1 MGQVYQAT
9 DTTLNRQV
17 ALKIL
22 PEAFATDP
30 DRLARFQREA
40 QVLASLNHP
49 NIAAIHGIEETDDT
63 RALVLEL
70 VEGPTLADRI
80 AQGPIPVD
88 EALPIAKQIA
98 EALEAAHEAGVIHRD
113 LKPLN
118 VKVKDD
124 GTVKVLDFGLAKALE
139 DPGGDPSQSP
149 TMTAAATQMG
159 VIMGTAAYMS
169 PEQAR
174 GRATDRRADI
184 WSFGVVLFEM
194 LTGQRAFAGEDVSVT
209 LAAVIRAD
217 VAWDKLP
224 SDLPR
229 GLATYLRRCLEKE
242 PRQRIQAIGDGRLAV
257 DGAFETVATLP
268 DSSSGTTS
276 SGWRPA
282 FLLAL
287 GTLVVG
293 TVVGGF
299 GVWSSMGGPE
309 REPSV
314 LRATVTPDGDTV
326 ISWEPFYPG
335 LAISPDGEIL
345 VYEGR
350 TGDGDF
356 ILYRRPL
363 DALDAEQLRGTEG
376 GVGPFFSPDGESIGF
391 LTTGRRTRLKTLSL
405 TGGAATTVATFPDVI
420 SGASWGTDDQVI
432 VGQSVGGLFRVSAAG
447 GEPEA
452 LTVLDEGDVAHRW
465 PFIAHDGRV
474 VFFTTVDERN
484 DASGSQLAVLDLETG
499 AVVRL
504 GLSGST
510 PRYVATGHLIYVT
523 DTGALQAVA
532 FDLDE
537 LALLGDPVRVADAVG
552 LKATGGAD
560 YTVSDTGRL
569 AYVPAGSTDAASM
582 TLAWVNRSG
591 DGITPVGVT
600 QETIFHPRLSP
611 DEHRV
616 AYTNGF
622 EDIWVL
628 DLVRQSD
635 DRFTFDGSN
644 LVPLCSRD
652 GATIM
657 FSSDRSGTFDIYS
670 KPADSSEDASLMLEY
685 SGTAWPGS
693 VSSDGQQL
701 LYQRIDEDG
710 QRDLWVL
717 PIAGTPGP
725 ILQSR
730 FDEAF
735 PSLSPDGRWVAYMSN
750 SSGELRVYLQSFPS
764 QAHS

>member
-30 DRLARFQREA
+30 DRPARFQREA

-139 DPGGDPSQSP
+139 DPGGRSFAVTHDDSCCHPDGRDHGNGGVYVAGTGEGKSHRPEGRPLVVWRGPVRDAHGATSVRRRGCVGHVGRCDPGRCRVGQTAERSP
-149 TMTAAATQMG
+149 TWACNLSASVFGEGATP
-159 VIMGTAAYMS
+159 AY
-169 PEQAR
+169 
-174 GRATDRRADI
+174 
-184 WSFGVVLFEM
+184 
-194 LTGQRAFAGEDVSVT
+194 
-209 LAAVIRAD
+209 
-217 VAWDKLP
+217 P
-224 SDLPR
+224 SHWR
-229 GLATYLRRCLEKE
+229 V
-242 PRQRIQAIGDGRLAV
+242 RLAV

-391 LTTGRRTRLKTLSL
+391 LTTGRRTRLKHCRSL
-405 TGGAATTVATFPDVI
+405 EAPPQPWQHFPTSSAGRAGEPTTRSSSVR
-420 SGASWGTDDQVI
+420 AS
-432 VGQSVGGLFRVSAAG
+432 GGLFRVSAAG

-569 AYVPAGSTDAASM
+569 AYVPPG
-582 TLAWVNRSG
+582 
-591 DGITPVGVT
+591 
-600 QETIFHPRLSP
+600 
-611 DEHRV
+611 
-616 AYTNGF
+616 
-622 EDIWVL
+622 
-628 DLVRQSD
+628 RQM
-635 DRFTFDGSN
+635 R
-644 LVPLCSRD
+644 
-652 GATIM
+652 
-657 FSSDRSGTFDIYS
+657 
-670 KPADSSEDASLMLEY
+670 
-685 SGTAWPGS
+685 
-693 VSSDGQQL
+693 
-701 LYQRIDEDG
+701 
-710 QRDLWVL
+710 
-717 PIAGTPGP
+717 
-725 ILQSR
+725 
-730 FDEAF
+730 
-735 PSLSPDGRWVAYMSN
+735 
-750 SSGELRVYLQSFPS
+750 
-764 QAHS
+764 QA